1 MTDTAAPLSWHAY
14 ADRQDA
20 RHLAAAELAGP
31 ELLAALTDG
40 QRYELRG
47 AVHVLWHPFAV
58 VADCYAPNITG
69 TPAAAVPTA
78 AAVTCTECAA
88 RVLAEHAERL
98 AELQP
103 AEPAPAAPPV
113 VVIPCGRAKLPH
125 AAEAGR
131 LYTGSAHRMARQAA
145 DAIAERTGAR
155 VLILSARHGLL
166 DPSTVVEP
174 YDETLTKRRALDGP
188 APVARTAARQL
199 AELAAPVVVSL
210 APNLYT
216 DALAHACRVTG
227 AQLLAPLAGSRGIGE
242 QRGRLAAIRDG
253 GDLADAIADALAG
266 TVEPAAELADLD
278 DGPAQLA
285 LFAA

>member
-1 MTDTAAPLSWHAY
+1 MTAAAPLSWWAHV
-14 ADRQDA
+14 DRQAA
-20 RHLAAAELAGP
+20 RSAAAAELDGP

-40 QRYELRG
+40 QRYETRG
-47 AVHVLWHPFAV
+47 AVHVLWNP
-58 VADCYAPNITG
+58 YAIG
-69 TPAAAVPTA
+69 THCSEAPGRTVTPTSAAVDCET
-78 AAVTCTECAA
+78 CAA
-88 RVLAEHAERL
+88 RVLAKHAERL
-98 AELQP
+98 AELAPP
-103 AEPAPAAPPV
+103 AEPEAAPPL

-125 AAEAGR
+125 AAEAGS

-145 DAIAERTGAR
+145 DALAARTGAR
-155 VLILSARHGLL
+155 VMILSARHGLL
-166 DPSTVVEP
+166 DLADVVAP

-188 APVARTAARQL
+188 APVARKVARQL

-216 DALAHACRVTG
+216 DALDHACYVTG
-227 AQLLAPLAGSRGIGE
+227 AQLVAPLAGSRGIGD

-266 TVEPAAELADLD
+266 PVEPDDVEHLADEA
-278 DGPAQLA
+278 GQLA